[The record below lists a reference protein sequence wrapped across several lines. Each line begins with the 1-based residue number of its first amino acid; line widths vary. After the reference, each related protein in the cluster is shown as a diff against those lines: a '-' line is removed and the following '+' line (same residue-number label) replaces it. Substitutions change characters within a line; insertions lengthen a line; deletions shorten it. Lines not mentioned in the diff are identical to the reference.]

1 MVSLKKVRKNSIR
14 KNQEAHVRRY
24 FFATRFSPFFTFLF
38 INVGFTANLVTFL
51 FIFVGI
57 IGGGLLFILPL
68 ESFWVSYILWR
79 LHVILDVSDGEI
91 ARFSKKYNDNA
102 IYWDFMGHSIIY
114 PLYFAGIFIMAYY
127 EMNLSL
133 EIGIIGIIVASLL
146 RAVTKNFQA
155 MLYKANKKSKTKQ
168 VAKNRKKNILFY
180 VLSFEGFLFSILII
194 SIFNSLKNLLPFVIY
209 FYIFVFF
216 LIVSYK
222 FYKLT
227 KNGIYTSRN

>member
-1 MVSLKKVRKNSIR
+1 MISLKKIR
-14 KNQEAHVRRY
+14 KDSSRENFIDNKKLHFFSSIFSPIFTY
-24 FFATRFSPFFTFLF
+24 FFVNLGFSANFVTLMF
-38 INVGFTANLVTFL
+38 IV
-51 FIFVGI
+51 IGI
-57 IGGGLLFILPL
+57 IGGTMLFVLPIQY
-68 ESFWVSYILWR
+68 FWISYLLWR
-79 LHVILDVSDGEI
+79 LHIILDMSDGEV
-91 ARFSKKYNDNA
+91 ARYTKKYNDNA

-146 RAVTKNFQA
+146 RAVTRNFQA

-168 VAKNRKKNILFY
+168 VSKNRKKNILFY

>member
-1 MVSLKKVRKNSIR
+1 MISLKKIR
-14 KNQEAHVRRY
+14 KDSSRENFIDNKKLHFFSSIFSPLFTY
-24 FFATRFSPFFTFLF
+24 FFVNLGFSANFVTLMF
-38 INVGFTANLVTFL
+38 IV
-51 FIFVGI
+51 IGI
-57 IGGGLLFILPL
+57 IGGTMLFVLPIQY
-68 ESFWVSYILWR
+68 FWISYLLWR
-79 LHVILDVSDGEI
+79 LHIILDMSDGEV
-91 ARFSKKYNDNA
+91 ARYTKKYNDNA

-114 PLYFAGIFIMAYY
+114 PLYFAGIFIMAHY

-133 EIGIIGIIVASLL
+133 EIGIIGIIVVSQL

-155 MLYKANKKSKTKQ
+155 MLYKANKKTKTKK
-168 VAKNRKKNILFY
+168 VANNRKNNTFFY
-180 VLSFEGFLFSILII
+180 ILSFEGFLFSTLLI

-209 FYIFVFF
+209 IYIFIFI